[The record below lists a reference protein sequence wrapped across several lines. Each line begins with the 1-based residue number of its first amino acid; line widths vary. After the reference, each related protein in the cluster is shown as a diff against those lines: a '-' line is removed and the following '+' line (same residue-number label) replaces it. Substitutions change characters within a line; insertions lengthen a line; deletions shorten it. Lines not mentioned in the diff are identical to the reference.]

1 MPVGE
6 RPNILAI
13 WGDDVGQEIAVE
25 FAATF
30 EEFPP
35 IQKAASFT
43 IDEALAKMA
52 GVGGGRHH

>member
-6 RPNILAI
+6 RPNIQVI
-13 WGDDVGQEIAVE
+13 WGDDVGQEIAVR

-52 GVGGGRHH
+52 EVGSGRYH